1 MTSGHVR
8 DLLSPYIDD
17 RVEPEDRER
26 IASHL
31 AGCEACRAD
40 LATLQ
45 EVVGLLHSVPPV
57 PAPEGLRAAIRS
69 RVAQDRRVPAGRW
82 IARVRGAMVG
92 PLARSWR
99 PLAAAVAVAILGMF
113 VWNFAG
119 PRGTLFEEY
128 RDKAVRVKSR
138 GSVPQSTAPSGSP
151 SQRGNEVT
159 TELNSKG
166 PFQAPGVSGAPPGG
180 FSRSVIRTARLG
192 VEVDRYDAGVRRLL
206 DIAEGAGGFIADSSY
221 GEVDGRPQGELTL
234 RVPAGRFAAAV
245 KDVEAL
251 GTVRQ
256 RQISAQDVT
265 EEFVDLEARRRNL
278 ERHEH
283 QLLSFMDR
291 AAKVTDLMAIEQEL
305 ARVRGQIEQIAGRL
319 RYLSHNV
326 EMASITVTLSERA
339 RTHGLWDAGGTLG
352 KMQRA
357 FTAAVQQLLA
367 VAERVLVL
375 GASLLPIAALALAAW
390 MVFRRTRRASAGA

>member
-8 DLLSPYIDD
+8 ELLSPYIDD

-40 LATLQ
+40 LTALQ
-45 EVVGLLHSVPPV
+45 QVVGLLHSVPPV

-69 RVAQDRRVPAGRW
+69 RVEQHGEQTRRLPGSRWIPRVWGARLAPLAGRW
-82 IARVRGAMVG
+82 
-92 PLARSWR
+92 R
-99 PLAAAVAVAILGMF
+99 PIAAAVAVVVMGMF
-113 VWNFAG
+113 VWNFGG
-119 PRGTLFEEY
+119 PQGTRLEER
-128 RDKAVRVKSR
+128 RDNLARSKS
-138 GSVPQSTAPSGSP
+138 GAPLSAPSRPGSA
-151 SQRGNEVT
+151 VLT
-159 TELNSKG
+159 TEQSQQG
-166 PFQAPGVSGAPPGG
+166 AFRVPGTPGAPPGG
-180 FSRSVIRTARLG
+180 FSRSVIRTARLA

-221 GEVDGRPQGELTL
+221 GEADGRPQGEFTL
-234 RVPAGRFAAAV
+234 RVPAARFGAAV
-245 KDVEAL
+245 KDVEAI
-251 GTVRQ
+251 GIVRQ

-265 EEFVDLEARRRNL
+265 EEFVDLEARQRNL

-291 AAKVTDLMAIEQEL
+291 AAKVADLLAIEQEL
-305 ARVRGQIEQIAGRL
+305 SRVRGQIEQIAGRL

-326 EMASITVTLSERA
+326 EMASITVALSERA
-339 RTHGLWDAGGTLG
+339 RTQGFWDIGGTLG

-357 FTAAVQQLLA
+357 FIAAVQHMLT

-375 GASLLPIAALALAAW
+375 GATLLPLAALAAVAW
-390 MVFRRTRRASAGA
+390 VVFRRTRRAGAGA

>member
-1 MTSGHVR
+1 MTSDHVQ

-26 IASHL
+26 IARHL
-31 AGCEACRAD
+31 AGCDACQAD
-40 LATLQ
+40 LTALQ
-45 EVVGLLHSVPPV
+45 EVVGLLRSVPPV
-57 PAPEGLRAAIRS
+57 TAPEGLRAAIRS
-69 RVAQDRRVPAGRW
+69 RVEQDRRFPSGPWITRFRGVRLAALAGRW
-82 IARVRGAMVG
+82 
-92 PLARSWR
+92 R
-99 PLAAAVAVAILGMF
+99 PIAAAVAVVVMGVF
-113 VWNFAG
+113 VWNLAG
-119 PRGTLFEEY
+119 PQGTRFEEAQH
-128 RDKAVRVKSR
+128 RDLARFKTGAPP
-138 GSVPQSTAPSGSP
+138 GAPSRPGSEVANTEP
-151 SQRGNEVT
+151 SQKRA
-159 TELNSKG
+159 
-166 PFQAPGVSGAPPGG
+166 FQTPGTAGSPPGG
-180 FSRSVIRTARLG
+180 FSRSVIRTARLA

-206 DIAEGAGGFIADSSY
+206 DIAEGAGGFVADSSY
-221 GEVDGRPQGELTL
+221 SEADGRPQGEFTL

-278 ERHEH
+278 ERHEQ

-291 AAKVTDLMAIEQEL
+291 ATKVADLMAIEQEL

-326 EMASITVTLSERA
+326 EMASITVMVAERA
-339 RTHGLWDAGGTLG
+339 KTHGFWDIEGTLG
-352 KMQRA
+352 KIQRA
-357 FTAAVQQLLA
+357 FIAAAQQLLT

-375 GASLLPIAALALAAW
+375 GATLLPLALVAVVAW
-390 MVFRRTRRASAGA
+390 VVFRRTRRPAPEPK